1 VTSKT
6 VYVRR
11 SVWAAS
17 QRLEQLSDSGRD
29 CDPAHLA
36 EQKIKDCQEACDRN
50 GQEFWRAVWL
60 HLITTRGIEAQV
72 NIIEDDPQAQ
82 RQMAG

>member
-1 VTSKT
+1 MTSKT

-17 QRLEQLSDSGRD
+17 QRLEQLSDSGQD

-36 EQKIKDCQEACDRN
+36 EQKIRDCQNAGDRN

-60 HLITTRGIEAQV
+60 HLITTRGIDAQV
-72 NIIEDDPQAQ
+72 NVVEDGPQAQ
-82 RQMAG
+82 RPMAG